1 MEVNFEL
8 KNIREPLGKKPP
20 FIGQENC
27 TLQSFRRAPEKIPEW
42 LQTVLR
48 SEYNTTIQPGAEP
61 GATLD
66 FTPDLQSSKNTHTK
80 NVTTFASELRLANL
94 GFLKS

>member
-27 TLQSFRRAPEKIPEW
+27 PLQSFPGAPEKSPKW
-42 LQTVLR
+42 LQTVLW
-48 SEYNTTIQPGAEP
+48 SEYNTTTQPGAEP

-66 FTPDLQSSKNTHTK
+66 FTPDMQNSKNTHTK
-80 NVTTFASELRLANL
+80 NVTTFVFELRLANL